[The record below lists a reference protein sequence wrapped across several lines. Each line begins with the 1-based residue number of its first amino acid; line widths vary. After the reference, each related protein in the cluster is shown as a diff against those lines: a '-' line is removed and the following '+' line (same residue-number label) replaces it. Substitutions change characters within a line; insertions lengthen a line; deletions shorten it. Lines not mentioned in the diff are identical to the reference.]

1 MQRIYQMIPSTCF
14 LNIKTMN
21 IISSY
26 DKDEITLFKD
36 VCEKVDKMV
45 IYIF

>member
-1 MQRIYQMIPSTCF
+1 MLPSNSF

-26 DKDEITLFKD
+26 DKDEITWFED
-36 VCEKVDKMV
+36 VCEKKNIF
-45 IYIF
+45 IYLWLLNY

>member
-1 MQRIYQMIPSTCF
+1 MQRIYRMIPSNCF
-14 LNIKTMN
+14 LNTKTMN

-26 DKDEITLFKD
+26 DKDEITLFED